1 MSFCVFRVE
10 FRGVVHVHGFQ
21 LFMCSKFLSGVS
33 LLSQLS
39 NFGISTS
46 YRTVLLMKCLLI
58 PLIGKTICKLN
69 VYLEVVMQHNSAW
82 LPKEDLIMQHV
93 ILIFHTLPS

>member
-1 MSFCVFRVE
+1 M
-10 FRGVVHVHGFQ
+10 GFL
-21 LFMCSKFLSGVS
+21 LFMCSKCLSGVN

-39 NFGISTS
+39 NFGISTN

-69 VYLEVVMQHNSAW
+69 VYLEVVMQHNSVW

-93 ILIFHTLPS
+93 ILIFHTLLS